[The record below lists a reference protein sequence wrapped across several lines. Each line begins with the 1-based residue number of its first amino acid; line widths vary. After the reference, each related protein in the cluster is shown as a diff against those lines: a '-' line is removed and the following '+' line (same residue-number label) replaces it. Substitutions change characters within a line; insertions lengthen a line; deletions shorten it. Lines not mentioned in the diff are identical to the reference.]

1 MRDSSPELQDVL
13 TGSFSTHWEADL
25 YYDDDRRMTNLPIT
39 NVQFTEDGDAKVQQ
53 SGSCTVVWTDEFA
66 TSVSPTMITDAL
78 APFGAQLWVWCV
90 IEAGQFTERVEY
102 GHYEITDVPSA
113 RDEHMQFRGEWLT
126 TGSVVDLTL
135 AEITNG
141 IGMEKWAVPTPP
153 YSLTSTWDELGRIT
167 GLQLFRSV
175 TDQPITRSYA
185 YQDNKLDVVYDLCNV
200 MLDGVPHIMT
210 DGTLMVRPNT
220 WPDPVYTLTRADHIV
235 AVGMPMSADQVYN
248 DVVVTSYATDQSVI
262 LARASI
268 PDGPLRVAE
277 PDGSP
282 SPFRR
287 RTYAQSSQLVTTF
300 SQAYAW
306 AESTLAQV
314 SVLRTREVPVTVIF
328 NPLIERGDV
337 VLIERPTEWWTC
349 RVVTIDRSQQGTQD
363 MKVQVGTVTYR
374 TDLTT
379 TDVEVPGD
387 WRFDWV
393 DGWGVVT

>member
-1 MRDSSPELQDVL
+1 MRDGSPELMEVL
-13 TGSFSTHWEADL
+13 TGSFTARWEADL
-25 YYDDDRRMTNLPIT
+25 YYDDDRRMSNLPLT
-39 NVQFTEDGDAKVQQ
+39 NVSFSEDGEAKVQQ

-66 TSVSPTMITDAL
+66 TSISPTMITDPL

-90 IEAGQFTERVEY
+90 VEAGTFTERVEY

-113 RDEHMQFRGEWLT
+113 RDEHMRFRGEWVT
-126 TGSVVDLTL
+126 PGSLVDLTL
-135 AEITNG
+135 SEVTYG
-141 IGMEKWAVPTPP
+141 IGQEKWAVPTPP
-153 YSLTSTWDELGRIT
+153 SNLSSTWDELGRIT
-167 GLQLFRSV
+167 GLQLNRSV

-220 WPDPVYTLTRADHIV
+220 WPSPVYTLTRADHIV
-235 AVGMPMSADQVYN
+235 QVGTPMSADQVYN

-268 PDGPLRVAE
+268 TDGPLRVSD

-287 RTYAQSSQLVTTF
+287 RTYTQSSQLVTTH
-300 SQAYAW
+300 SQALAW
-306 AESTLAQV
+306 AQATLNRV
-314 SVLRTREVPVTVIF
+314 SVLRTREVPVTVMF
-328 NPLIERGDV
+328 NPLLERGDV
-337 VLIERPTEWWTC
+337 VTVERPTEWWTC

-363 MKVQVGTVTYR
+363 MVVQVATVTPR
-374 TDLTT
+374 TD
-379 TDVEVPGD
+379 TDTSVSAPGD

-393 DGWGVVT
+393 DGWGDVT